1 MHWLVPKGK
10 NSEPPMWSG
19 LNHAAKVLLK
29 TPHHVKETQEAA
41 FLLELQG

>member
-1 MHWLVPKGK
+1 
-10 NSEPPMWSG
+10 MWSG
-19 LNHAAKVLLK
+19 LNHAAKVLILK